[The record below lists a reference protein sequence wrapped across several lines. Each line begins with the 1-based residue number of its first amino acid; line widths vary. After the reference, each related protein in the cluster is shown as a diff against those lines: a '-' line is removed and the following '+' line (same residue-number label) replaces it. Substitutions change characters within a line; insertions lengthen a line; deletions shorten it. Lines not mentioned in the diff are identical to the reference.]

1 MTEMKKPLL
10 DDKTLAGQKS
20 NKGSGNAVK
29 HGERIAALGACK
41 QRSREMAHYL
51 RDYGTTEQHH
61 RLFSQLNGCANYLV
75 FNNYYTRDEIRLAK
89 ARTCKKHLLC
99 PFCARARGAKLMEKN
114 VERVAQALEEN
125 TSLVPA
131 MLTLTVA
138 NGDDLTERS
147 EHLTKSFRTLLSRRR
162 DFLKKGR
169 GFTEFAKIEGA
180 IYATEVTNKGN
191 GWHPHIHAV
200 VLLNEYIDQKALSAE
215 WERITGDSSVVDIR
229 KLKAD
234 DQGGIT
240 DSLAEVFKYAVKFAE
255 LPLELNL
262 EAYQALHG
270 KRLIG
275 SFGCLHG
282 LKLPEKLTD
291 ELLELL
297 PYIEMFYK
305 FAPQKRAFELQ
316 SINKVDEDHSARKV
330 LDSGRIYYGLNR
342 HTGELTRS
350 ACSPM
355 PEPEASPPDEA
366 PDPDR
371 PDGPIIGDP
380 PNPATP
386 L

>member
-1 MTEMKKPLL
+1 M
-10 DDKTLAGQKS
+10 
-20 NKGSGNAVK
+20 
-29 HGERIAALGACK
+29 
-41 QRSREMAHYL
+41 
-51 RDYGTTEQHH
+51 
-61 RLFSQLNGCANYLV
+61 
-75 FNNYYTRDEIRLAK
+75 
-89 ARTCKKHLLC
+89 
-99 PFCARARGAKLMEKN
+99 
-114 VERVAQALEEN
+114 
-125 TSLVPA
+125 
-131 MLTLTVA
+131 
-138 NGDDLTERS
+138 
-147 EHLTKSFRTLLSRRR
+147 
-162 DFLKKGR
+162 KKGR

-255 LPLELNL
+255 LPLDLNL
-262 EAYQALHG
+262 EAYDVLHG

-291 ELLELL
+291 ELLADT

-305 FAPQKRAFELQ
+305 FAPQKRAFELVSTAKQ
-316 SINKVDEDHSARKV
+316 DSAPEV
-330 LDSGRIYYGLNR
+330 MDSGRIYYGLNR

-355 PEPEASPPDEA
+355 PEPEAPPPDEA

-380 PNPATP
+380 PISANPS
-386 L
+386 